1 MLHGLQRTL
10 NGCIMF
16 AIVNFRTMANGS
28 YKYMAGKR
36 RGYWRTLL
44 VRDLTGPTCIHSRNV
59 VSVLYSSPA
68 GIDGVT
74 ERSAYCIDA
83 YREHAENVAMR
94 ANVQRLGANI
104 AAAYSPI

>member
-1 MLHGLQRTL
+1 
-10 NGCIMF
+10 MF

-28 YKYMAGKR
+28 YRYMAGKR

-44 VRDLTGPTCIHSRNV
+44 VRDINGPTCVHSRNV
-59 VSVLYSSPA
+59 VSVLYKSPQ

-74 ERSAYCIDA
+74 ERSAYCLDG
-83 YREHAENVAMR
+83 YRDHAEGVAMR
-94 ANVQRLGANI
+94 ANAQRLGAAI